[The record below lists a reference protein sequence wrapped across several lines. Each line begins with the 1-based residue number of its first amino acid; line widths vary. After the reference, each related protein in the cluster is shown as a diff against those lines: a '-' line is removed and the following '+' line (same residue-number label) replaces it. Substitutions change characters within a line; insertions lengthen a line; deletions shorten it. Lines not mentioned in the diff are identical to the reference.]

1 MDKDQLE
8 AAIERGLN
16 AQHFL
21 QFIDREPYF
30 KMLFQEI
37 DSSLI
42 NAMLGLDPNNKDAF
56 TVLQSKRLALY
67 EPINYVHRD
76 IEVGKRAAEELEG
89 TQEQKGIL

>member
-1 MDKDQLE
+1 MDKEQLE

-37 DSSLI
+37 DTALI
-42 NAMLGLDPNNKDAF
+42 NALLGLDPKNTDSF
-56 TVLQSKRLALY
+56 TILQAKRQSLY
-67 EPINYVHRD
+67 EPISCVHRD
-76 IEVGKRAAEELEG
+76 IEIGKRASEEIEG
-89 TQEQKGIL
+89 TAEQKGIL